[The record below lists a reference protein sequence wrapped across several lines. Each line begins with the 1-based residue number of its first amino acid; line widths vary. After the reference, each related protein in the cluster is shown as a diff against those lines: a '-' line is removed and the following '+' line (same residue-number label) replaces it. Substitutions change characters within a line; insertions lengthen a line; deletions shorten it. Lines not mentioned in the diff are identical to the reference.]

1 MFFLKTFLSQ
11 KLISEPE
18 NIEENLFHP
27 KSIIKLIMSYKI
39 LVELGVTYET
49 LKRHGEYQKLSEAEA
64 YFLMEHLAD
73 ARKNKSKVN
82 EFAIVEAFE
91 KTAKLI
97 GLSYPGGNEIE
108 QQALKGNEDKFVLP
122 KQLVN
127 DKATTAVSENDFPV
141 MTGSVL
147 LFAVFYTVI
156 IFLSDLTYGLV
167 DPRIRYS

>member
-1 MFFLKTFLSQ
+1 MGASKEITFGAPVAGDTLT
-11 KLISEPE
+11 
-18 NIEENLFHP
+18 LF
-27 KSIIKLIMSYKI
+27 
-39 LVELGVTYET
+39 
-49 LKRHGEYQKLSEAEA
+49 
-64 YFLMEHLAD
+64 
-73 ARKNKSKVN
+73 
-82 EFAIVEAFE
+82 
-91 KTAKLI
+91 
-97 GLSYPGGNEIE
+97 
-108 QQALKGNEDKFVLP
+108 LP